1 MPKQIRNR
9 RGGFVKTNPKRK
21 KLKSNDLIGRE
32 APEGF
37 FRVISIRNKEV
48 WIEGTFSNFPEAK
61 KVADDTAKDGIS
73 CYVHGN
79 SPRVMYIARR

>member
-9 RGGFVKTNPKRK
+9 RGGFVKTNPQRK
-21 KLKSNDLIGRE
+21 QLKSNDLIGRE

-37 FRVISIRNKEV
+37 FRVISIRNQEV
-48 WIEGTFSNFPEAK
+48 WEEGTFSNFLEAK
-61 KVADDTAKDGIS
+61 KIANDKAIDGVS

-79 SPRVMYIARR
+79 SPRVLYIAR